1 MKLRAG
7 KVRSPVGEIFFTVSN
22 GGREALCGLVF
33 DQYREVLLEE
43 LARRYGELELS
54 NERDPAGVASRL
66 RAYLDGELTALDDIP
81 VETGG
86 TPFQRAVW
94 AALRRVPA
102 GETRSYADLARA
114 VGSPRAV
121 RAVGA
126 ANGQNPVSL
135 VVPCHRIIRS
145 DGKLCGYGGG
155 VERKRWLLVHEG
167 ALLA

>member
-22 GGREALCGLVF
+22 GEREALCGLVF
-33 DQYREVLLEE
+33 EQYREVLLKE
-43 LARRYGELELS
+43 LERRYGEIELS

>member
-1 MKLRAG
+1 MKLRTAT
-7 KVRSPVGEIFFTVSN
+7 VRSPVGEIVFAVE
-22 GGREALCGLVF
+22 GEILCGLVF
-33 DQYREVLLEE
+33 EDHREAMCAELE
-43 LARRYGELELS
+43 RRYGEIELAK
-54 NERDPAGVASRL
+54 ERDPAGVATKL
-66 RAYLDGELTALDDIP
+66 RAYLDGDLDALHEIP

-94 AALRRVPA
+94 KALRGIRV
-102 GETRSYADLARA
+102 GETRSYADLART

-135 VVPCHRIIRS
+135 VVPCHRVIRS
-145 DGKLCGYGGG
+145 DGDLCGYGGG

-167 ALLA
+167 ALLV